1 MSANQFL
8 LIVTAGFLIWI
19 AASRFKKY
27 QRQRIANAPLPA
39 SYIEIL
45 QRNMGLYPILPENLK
60 TALHRGINL
69 FLFDKE
75 FLGCD
80 GQEIND
86 EVRLTIAGN
95 ACLLVLTQTRPI
107 YPSFKTILVYPS
119 TYVVTQKTHDGQVVF
134 DEHSTRA
141 GESWYR
147 GPIVLSW
154 SDVMHGSGNIED
166 GQNVVIHEFAHKL
179 DEENG
184 VMDGLPILR
193 DSTHYREW
201 SNILNSEYDAFL
213 KRVQRR
219 RNKVIDEYGAI
230 SAVEFFAVIS
240 ESFFEKPVRMKS
252 ELPELYTQLQQFY
265 GLDPASWLIKNNL
278 EK

>member
-8 LIVTAGFLIWI
+8 LIVAAGFLLWI
-19 AASRFKKY
+19 AASRYRKY
-27 QRQRIANAPLPA
+27 RRQQIAREPLPQTFVD
-39 SYIEIL
+39 IL
-45 QRNMGLYPILPENLK
+45 KRNVGLYTVLPEDLK
-60 TALHRGINL
+60 LALHRGINL

-75 FLGCD
+75 FVGCD

-95 ACLLVLTQTRPI
+95 ACLLVLAQTRPL
-107 YPSFKTILVYPS
+107 YPSFKTVLVYPS
-119 TYVVTQKTHDGQVVF
+119 TYAVTQKSHDGQVVF
-134 DEHSTRA
+134 DEHSARA

-154 SDVMHGSGNIED
+154 SDTMHGSKNTED

-193 DSTHYREW
+193 DRSHYGEW
-201 SNILNSEYDAFL
+201 STVLNSEYNAFL
-213 KRVQRR
+213 KRVERR
-219 RNKVIDEYGAI
+219 KNKVIDEYGAV

-240 ESFFEKPVRMKS
+240 ESFFEKPERMKS
-252 ELPELYTQLQQFY
+252 DLPELYSQLQQFY
-265 GLDPASWLIKNNL
+265 GLDPASWR
-278 EK
+278 

>member
-1 MSANQFL
+1 MSPNQFL
-8 LIVTAGFLIWI
+8 LIVAAGVLLWI
-19 AASRFKKY
+19 AASRFKKF

-39 SYIEIL
+39 SYVEIL
-45 QRNMGLYPILPENLK
+45 QRNMGLYATLPENLK
-60 TALHRGINL
+60 AALHRGINL
-69 FLFDKE
+69 FLHDKE
-75 FLGCD
+75 FIGCD

-86 EVRLTIAGN
+86 KVRLTIAGN
-95 ACLLVLTQTRPI
+95 ACLLVLAQTRPI

-154 SDVMHGSGNIED
+154 SDTMHGSKNTED

-193 DSTHYREW
+193 DKSHYGEW
-201 SNILNSEYDAFL
+201 SQVLNTEYNAFL
-213 KRVQRR
+213 KRVERR
-219 RNKVIDEYGAI
+219 KNKVIDEYGAI
-230 SAVEFFAVIS
+230 SPVEFFAVIS
-240 ESFFEKPVRMKS
+240 ESFFEKPDRMKS
-252 ELPELYTQLQQFY
+252 EFPELYGQLQQFY
-265 GLDPASWLIKNNL
+265 GLDPASWQ
-278 EK
+278 

>member
-1 MSANQFL
+1 MSATQFL
-8 LIVTAGFLIWI
+8 LIVATGFLIWI

-27 QRQRIANAPLPA
+27 RRQQIANAPLAA

-45 QRNMGLYPILPENLK
+45 NRNVGLYPVLPERLK
-60 TALHRGINL
+60 LELHRSINL

-75 FLGCD
+75 FAGCD

-95 ACLLVLTQTRPI
+95 ACLLVLAQTHPI

-119 TYVVTQKTHDGQVVF
+119 TYVVTQKTHDGHVVF

-141 GESWYR
+141 GESWFR

-154 SDVMHGSGNIED
+154 TDIMQGSKNRAD

-193 DSTHYREW
+193 DRSHYAEW
-201 SNILNSEYDAFL
+201 SRVLNAEYDSFL
-213 KRVQRR
+213 KRVERR

-240 ESFFEKPVRMKS
+240 ESFFEKSSRMHT
-252 ELPELYTQLQQFY
+252 ELPELYAQLQQFY
-265 GLDPASWLIKNNL
+265 GLDPASWRPENK
-278 EK
+278 E